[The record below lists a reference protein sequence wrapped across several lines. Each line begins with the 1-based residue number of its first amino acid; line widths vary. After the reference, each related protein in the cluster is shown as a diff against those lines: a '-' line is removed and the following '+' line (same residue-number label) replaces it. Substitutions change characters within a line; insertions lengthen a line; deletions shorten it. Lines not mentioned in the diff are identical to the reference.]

1 VERWEDLRLPG
12 DARPQQVVGLG
23 WQGWVA
29 SALGHAGLVVIGS
42 AIALIR
48 TPAVP
53 WPSTAIA
60 VTLAVEP
67 APAADPQPP
76 PTSSPARE
84 LQQQGVDAP
93 PSEAPLPTTLP
104 ETEARPEDAQPLV
117 PEPPRSSK
125 QDTPLASQF
134 LPEQSNRP
142 PVRSPPPPRV
152 AARTRKPSASS
163 TGPAVPA
170 PAAGQL
176 QPAPQSVVVPTQLA
190 FAPLVPPRPVSGLA
204 TNRKPNYPIEARSR
218 RQEGRVLLRVQVSAV
233 GAATAVEVV
242 SSSGHPMLDQAA
254 RAAVQ
259 TWHFVPATRAGA
271 AVPAQVEVPIEFRM
285 QDG

>member
-1 VERWEDLRLPG
+1 
-12 DARPQQVVGLG
+12 VVRLG

-29 SALGHAGLVVIGS
+29 SALGHAGLVMIGS

-53 WPSTAIA
+53 WPSNAIA

-84 LQQQGVDAP
+84 LPQQGVDAR
-93 PSEAPLPTTLP
+93 PSEAPPPTALP
-104 ETEARPEDAQPLV
+104 ETVARTEDAQPLV
-117 PEPPRSSK
+117 PEPPQSSI
-125 QDTPLASQF
+125 QDTPSAPPQL

-142 PVRSPPPPRV
+142 PAHPPPRV
-152 AARTRKPSASS
+152 APRTRKPSASS

-176 QPAPQSVVVPTQLA
+176 QPAPQSVVVPNQQA

-204 TNRKPNYPIEARSR
+204 TNRKPDYPIDARSR

-233 GAATAVEVV
+233 GTATAVEVV

-259 TWHFVPATRAGA
+259 TWHFIPATRAGA